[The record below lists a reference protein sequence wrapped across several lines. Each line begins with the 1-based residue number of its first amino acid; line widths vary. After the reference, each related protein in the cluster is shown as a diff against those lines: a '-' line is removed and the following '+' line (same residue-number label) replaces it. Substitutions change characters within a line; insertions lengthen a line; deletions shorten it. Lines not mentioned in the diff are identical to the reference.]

1 MGYEVSM
8 KLTLIRT
15 LLSQKP
21 TPQSILLGL
30 TSYLILLIIFVINL
44 NGLSANGDIVY
55 NQGEY
60 WRAFT
65 TTLMHADFVHLGH
78 NAIFFVVFAVLLNN
92 YFGFWVFPFFSL
104 LMGGIINLIA
114 LKVYDPHIYL
124 IGISGVIYFMAAF
137 WMTMFIAL
145 ERQIKVHKRII
156 IALGVSLI
164 LFWPDAIEE
173 KVSYLAHALGF
184 AFGIPGAL
192 AYFQLQKRQLR
203 SYEVWQEKVEYVDH
217 ALDEIALAYPKEYDA
232 TDPENSHFH

>member
-1 MGYEVSM
+1 MGYEVPM
-8 KLTLIRT
+8 KLELKRT

-30 TSYLILLIIFVINL
+30 TSYLILLIIFLINHH
-44 NGLSANGDIVY
+44 GLSANGEVVY

-78 NAIFFVVFAVLLNN
+78 NTIFFVVFAVLLNN
-92 YFGFWVFPFFSL
+92 YFGFWVFPMVSL
-104 LMGGIINLIA
+104 IMGGVINLIA
-114 LKVYDPHIYL
+114 LKIYDPHVYL
-124 IGISGVIYFMAAF
+124 VGISGVIYFMAAF

-145 ERQIKVHKRII
+145 ERQMKLHKRIM

-173 KVSYLAHALGF
+173 RVSYLAHALGF
-184 AFGIPGAL
+184 GFGIPTAI
-192 AYFQLQKRQLR
+192 AYFQLQKNKLR
-203 SYEVWQEKVEYVDH
+203 SHEVWQQKIEYIDE

-232 TDPENSHFH
+232 IDSEKFHSH